1 MCLFNIQYL
10 TKKACEVKM
19 LTTNEATKFCKIKH
33 PWRFKY
39 AARKAGIKPVKTI
52 GMAKM
57 WDEKD
62 LTQLIKENEN
72 D

>member
-1 MCLFNIQYL
+1 
-10 TKKACEVKM
+10 M